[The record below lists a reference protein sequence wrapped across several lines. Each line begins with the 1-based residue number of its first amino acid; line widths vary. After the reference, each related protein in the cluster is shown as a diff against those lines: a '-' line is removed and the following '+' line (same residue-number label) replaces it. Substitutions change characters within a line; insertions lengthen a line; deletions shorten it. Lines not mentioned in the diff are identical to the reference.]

1 MSIEIEKDKYLLDL
15 GYEILDVGLM
25 DKMDW
30 DRIAYI
36 AKQAL
41 QCKVTSEVSKAYVV
55 AFVIYVTQ
63 RIEMSI
69 PFDPNHDLQ
78 N

>member
-15 GYEILDVGLM
+15 GYEILDLGLM
-25 DKMDW
+25 QNRDW
-30 DRIAYI
+30 DRIAFI

-41 QCKVTSEVSKAYVV
+41 KCKVTSEVSKAYIV
-55 AFVIYVTQ
+55 AFVIYITQ
-63 RIEMSI
+63 RIEMSA
-69 PFDPNHDLQ
+69 PFDPKHDFQ